1 MCFAMWQG
9 CRNSPKVPIYLTE
22 CYKLVYNSCCCMKQG
37 RGGGG
42 RAQQIQTLKM
52 HGRCRDTASDLKN
65 IQVKMAN

>member
-1 MCFAMWQG
+1 
-9 CRNSPKVPIYLTE
+9 
-22 CYKLVYNSCCCMKQG
+22 MKQG

-65 IQVKMAN
+65 IQVKKWLIRLDKKLFKHRAIACPIALYC

>member
-1 MCFAMWQG
+1 
-9 CRNSPKVPIYLTE
+9 
-22 CYKLVYNSCCCMKQG
+22 MKQG

-65 IQVKMAN
+65 IQVKKWLIRLDKKIIQTPCHSMSYSSVLLK